1 MASQPEDKLSSLP
14 GASRG
19 HPDQPVRG
27 RLLDIDLLHVFMT
40 VALCNGFT
48 SAAQS
53 LHRTQAAVS
62 MQIKRLEEIVQ
73 ARLFKRSSRGIELTP
88 KGEILYRYAQKML
101 AINEEVMLQLH
112 SQVIA
117 GPVRVGAYHHFAAD
131 VLPEILMEFYHL
143 YHDEWVELHVGLAKT
158 LSPRLGG
165 EFDLVVGLDEA
176 TTGGATTGGATILK
190 TEKVSWYTAANF
202 DQHTRDPLPIAML
215 PEGSIFLKWA
225 IESLALQGRNW
236 RICQVCTSAPP
247 IEAMV
252 AAGLAVG
259 IFKEGTISARGAVR
273 PIGRDEGFPELAQV
287 NVTIETCNDYCSTAA
302 QRLRDFI
309 IYKVRGDVPM
319 PKFLAERQ

>member
-1 MASQPEDKLSSLP
+1 MGNVMAIHVEDKIASLP

-19 HPDQPVRG
+19 HPDQLVRG
-27 RLLDIDLLHVFMT
+27 RLLDNDLLHVFMT

-73 ARLFKRSSRGIELTP
+73 ARLLKRSSRGIDLTP

-112 SQVIA
+112 SHVIA
-117 GPVRVGAYHHFAAD
+117 GPVRVGTYHHFAAD
-131 VLPEILMEFYHL
+131 LLPDILMEFYEL
-143 YHDEWVELHVGLAKT
+143 YPDVWVELHVGLAKT
-158 LSPRLGG
+158 MPSRLGG
-165 EFDLVVGLDEA
+165 EFDIVVGLED
-176 TTGGATTGGATILK
+176 TSTSRATILK
-190 TEKVSWYTAANF
+190 SERVSWYTAAHY
-202 DQHTRDPLPIAML
+202 DQHKRDPLPIAVL
-215 PEGSIFLKWA
+215 PEGSIFRKWA
-225 IESLALQGRNW
+225 IDSLSKQGRQW

-247 IEAMV
+247 IESMV

-259 IFKEGTISARGAVR
+259 VFKEGTISTQAVR
-273 PIGRDEGFPELAQV
+273 PIGVDEGFPSLPEV
-287 NVTIETCNDYCSTAA
+287 NVTIETCSEYCSTAA

-309 IYKVRGDVPM
+309 IYKVRGDTPI
-319 PKFLAERQ
+319 PNFLEIQ